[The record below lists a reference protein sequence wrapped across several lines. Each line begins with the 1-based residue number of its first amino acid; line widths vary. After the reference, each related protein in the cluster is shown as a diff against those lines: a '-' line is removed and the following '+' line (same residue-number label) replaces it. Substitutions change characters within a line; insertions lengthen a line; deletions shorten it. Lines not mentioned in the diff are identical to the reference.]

1 MTKNE
6 VLQKCTIDGLIVKL
20 PNVQLDRKLYME
32 VAKALELIGGK
43 WKGGKI
49 SGFVFLEDPSDLL
62 YEIANGEKRNLKKE
76 YQFFETPSEL
86 ADELV
91 KLADIKSFDDVLE
104 PSAGQ
109 GAIVKAIQ
117 QKIKNKIVYG
127 FELMDINK
135 TFLDKISN
143 FRLLGDDFLSSEKY
157 NFDKIVANPPFSNN
171 QDIIHIRKMYDFL
184 RDGGRLVSIA
194 SSHWILSKNKKE
206 IEFKQWLE
214 DVKAEIINIPSGTF
228 KKSGTMVGGVIIII
242 NK

>member
-6 VLQKCTIDGLIVKL
+6 VLQKCTVDGLIVKL
-20 PNVQLDRKLYME
+20 PNEQLDRKLYIE

-49 SGFVFLEDPSDLL
+49 AGFVFLQDPSDLL
-62 YEIANGEKRNLKKE
+62 SEIANGKERNLKKE

-86 ADELV
+86 ADRLV
-91 KLADIKSFDDVLE
+91 ELADIKPHDDILE

-117 QKIKNKIVYG
+117 RKISDKRVYG
-127 FELMDINK
+127 YELMDVNCMFLNKIN
-135 TFLDKISN
+135 N
-143 FRLLGDDFLSSEKY
+143 FRLLGNDFLSESSK
-157 NFDKIVANPPFSNN
+157 FDKIIANPPFSNN
-171 QDIIHIRKMYDFL
+171 QDIDHIKKMYDSL

-194 SSHWILSKNKKE
+194 SSHWLLSENKKE
-206 IEFKQWLE
+206 KDFKEWLI
-214 DVKAEIINIPSGTF
+214 KTNAEIIDIPKGTF
-228 KKSGTMVGGVIIII
+228 KDSGTLVGGTIIII